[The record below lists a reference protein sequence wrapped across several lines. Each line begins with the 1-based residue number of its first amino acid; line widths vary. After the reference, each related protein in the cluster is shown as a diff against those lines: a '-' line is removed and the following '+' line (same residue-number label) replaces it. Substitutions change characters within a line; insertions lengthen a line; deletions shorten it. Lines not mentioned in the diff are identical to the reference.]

1 MRQRASIRLN
11 KVLKDEPIQN
21 LVKPKKSAQKI
32 KKIIWVLSIPLI
44 IGIVTFILGMIFMA
58 TGSARTSQFVLYM
71 SIISLLITTA
81 AFIFAP
87 SYIISILLYIYLVK
101 KLNKDR
107 FKALW
112 FIPIIQA
119 LTSWFPSFLKVP
131 ASERTYS
138 AFFGLMF
145 ITLLI
150 STIWVGFIHLV
161 YIFKFSKK
169 NKSEKIHG

>member
-11 KVLKDEPIQN
+11 KVLTDEPIQN
-21 LVKPKKSAQKI
+21 LVEPKKSAQKI

-44 IGIVTFILGMIFMA
+44 MGIITFILGMIFMA

-71 SIISLLITTA
+71 SIISLLITTS

-87 SYIISILLYIYLVK
+87 SYIISILVYIFLVK
-101 KLNKDR
+101 KMNKDR

-112 FIPIIQA
+112 FIPIMQA
-119 LTSWFPSFLKVP
+119 LISWFPSFLKVP
-131 ASERTYS
+131 ASQRTYTS
-138 AFFGLMF
+138 FFGLMF
-145 ITLLI
+145 VTLLI
-150 STIWVGFIHLV
+150 SIIWVGIIHLV

-169 NKSEKIHG
+169 NKSGLMNG